1 MVYFLSDQSSVVSIK
16 SLSVQGKQWMMNC
29 MLSHRIW
36 CPLSVVILRMSVLD
50 LCIPGMIEDWMI
62 QRRKLHQ
69 EGFVLMEI
77 EENISST
84 WAKYH
89 VKHTNWKR
97 KNIY

>member
-1 MVYFLSDQSSVVSIK
+1 
-16 SLSVQGKQWMMNC
+16 MMNC

-77 EENISST
+77 EENIFSSYILQET
-84 WAKYH
+84 AAIGEIFNVGKISRQTH
-89 VKHTNWKR
+89 QLEEKKH
-97 KNIY
+97 ILEG